1 MRILRPSRLASPIGR
16 WWMFR
21 KLLKCLCY
29 GVVLGISVN
38 PLYLRDV
45 VGDGLSGTGA
55 FGIPSLISLDPLPQ
69 TETANV
75 ALQDA
80 CAEFDVVL
88 NLEQVDAF
96 LIGFGNPNWE
106 MGFHYVDR
114 IAFGNGKRSSA
125 TPNNH
130 NTSPQSRVD

>member
-80 CAEFDVVL
+80 CAELDRKSTRL
-88 NLEQVDAF
+88 N
-96 LIGFGNPNWE
+96 
-106 MGFHYVDR
+106 
-114 IAFGNGKRSSA
+114 SSHA
-125 TPNNH
+125 NI
-130 NTSPQSRVD
+130 SYAVFCLKKKK

>member
-1 MRILRPSRLASPIGR
+1 MRILRPLRLASPIGR

-45 VGDGLSGTGA
+45 VGDGLSGTGL

-96 LIGFGNPNWE
+96 LIGFRTPSRQ
-106 MGFHYVDR
+106 MYFHYSDR
-114 IAFGNGKRSSA
+114 NLFGKSKRF
-125 TPNNH
+125 
-130 NTSPQSRVD
+130 SPHS

>member
-1 MRILRPSRLASPIGR
+1 MRILRPSRLAAPIGR

-55 FGIPSLISLDPLPQ
+55 LGIPSLISLDPLPQ
-69 TETANV
+69 TEKANV

-88 NLEQVDAF
+88 NLEQVDGF
-96 LIGFGNPNWE
+96 LIGLLTPSRQMDLNSA
-106 MGFHYVDR
+106 DT
-114 IAFGNGKRSSA
+114 IAFGHCHGISA
-125 TPNNH
+125 ALK
-130 NTSPQSRVD
+130 Q

>member
-16 WWMFR
+16 WWMAR

-96 LIGFGNPNWE
+96 LIGLRNPNQP
-106 MGFHYVDR
+106 MGFHYAAR
-114 IAFGNGKRSSA
+114 IAFWNCKRIYA
-125 TPNNH
+125 DLHNHYTNHQTPL
-130 NTSPQSRVD
+130 

>member
-96 LIGFGNPNWE
+96 LIGLRSPTPP
-106 MGFHYVDR
+106 MGLHYSR
-114 IAFGNGKRSSA
+114 NIAFRNGKRIRA
-125 TPNNH
+125 ALNQPNA
-130 NTSPQSRVD
+130 SP